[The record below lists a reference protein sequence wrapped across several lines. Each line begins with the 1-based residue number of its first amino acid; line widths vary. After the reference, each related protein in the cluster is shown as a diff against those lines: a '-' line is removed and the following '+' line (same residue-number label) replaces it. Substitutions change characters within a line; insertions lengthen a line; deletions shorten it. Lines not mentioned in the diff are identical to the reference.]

1 MDAFQKWFPRT
12 SLSCETPAKGSEV
25 AYCWSNRSSS
35 ATSGSLRKH
44 FDGACFKWGFNFQLL
59 NHQQQQQQQQVPF
72 GKWLNESYVELK
84 FARLKLS
91 NSIYPPSPFLFD
103 FPQGFSSPVWFRK
116 TENKLNLSSSLS
128 LSLSL
133 LLFKSQLSNVFLCL
147 FCAHSTRPAKMSEK
161 MGGLRHCEL
170 ATPFFEL
177 SEVGNRPSFCFL
189 SPCSLSLLCG
199 DDSCQLSGRC
209 WCCCCE
215 RVGFCFTFLLLSDWF
230 ACA

>member
-1 MDAFQKWFPRT
+1 MPTSCTTRTHIERLLKLPSGQGPPLSTLAECTILPSFLWKLPALLLRTRDIEVINFPSTAMSHAWSLATLLEGT

-25 AYCWSNRSSS
+25 AYCWSNRSSL
-35 ATSGSLRKH
+35 ATSGSFRKH

-133 LLFKSQLSNVFLCL
+133 
-147 FCAHSTRPAKMSEK
+147 
-161 MGGLRHCEL
+161 
-170 ATPFFEL
+170 
-177 SEVGNRPSFCFL
+177 
-189 SPCSLSLLCG
+189 
-199 DDSCQLSGRC
+199 SCYLK
-209 WCCCCE
+209 
-215 RVGFCFTFLLLSDWF
+215 VN
-230 ACA
+230 